1 MQFKRTGEFIV
12 IRLEPGEEVHAA
24 LLAAVQAAGA
34 KQGIVLSGIGQ
45 LREVKLGFLHA
56 GADGYSFKVF
66 NGPAEVL
73 ALVGNI
79 SLKDGAPMA
88 HLHAVLGR
96 DDFSVFG
103 GHFAEG
109 FVTATLEVAVRAVG
123 DGVVMERRPEGA
135 MMGLYI
141 S

>member
-1 MQFKRTGEFIV
+1 MQFKRTGDLIV
-12 IRLEPGEEVHAA
+12 IRLEPDEEVHAA
-24 LLAAVQAAGA
+24 LLSAVQAAGA
-34 KQGIVLSGIGQ
+34 SQGMVLSGIGQ
-45 LREVKLGFLHA
+45 LRDIKLGFLHA
-56 GADGYSFKVF
+56 GAEGYSFQVF
-66 NGPAEVL
+66 SGPAEVL

-79 SLKDGAPMA
+79 SRKGGAPMA

-109 FVTATLEVAVRAVG
+109 FVTATLEVAVWAVG
-123 DGVVMERRPEGA
+123 EGVVMERRPEGA